1 MPLPIDP
8 PHAYSAPMRAY
19 TADTVRG
26 TVTSV
31 IVGVS
36 TILMPASRLP
46 HQFGYYAAFAA
57 FLLGLRFGVRA
68 LGMLFACCVAI
79 AVAEISG
86 QGVCTPSSNSY
97 KCGFEAAAP
106 FLIFGYFIFPTAAG
120 AMLGGLGRLSGVL
133 RNSRPAAAPG
143 PRDARALRPGRTVV
157 VASAAAAVAGGVFA
171 FLPLS
176 GAPLFLPAIA
186 ACVAFGLAPSYR
198 VEPAYPLPN
207 RADVPSW

>member
-1 MPLPIDP
+1 MTA
-8 PHAYSAPMRAY
+8 H

-26 TVTSV
+26 TVTCV
-31 IVGVS
+31 IVGVA

-46 HQFGYYAAFAA
+46 HQFGYYAALAA

-68 LGMLFACCVAI
+68 LGMLAVCCVAI

-86 QGVCTPSSNSY
+86 QGVCTPSSSSY

-120 AMLGGLGRLSGVL
+120 VMLGGLGRLSGAL
-133 RNSRPAAAPG
+133 RNSRPAGAQG
-143 PRDARALRPGRTVV
+143 PRDAQALRPGRTLV
-157 VASAAAAVAGGVFA
+157 VALAAAAVAGGVFA

-186 ACVAFGLAPSYR
+186 ACVAFGFSPSYR
-198 VEPAYPLPN
+198 VQRASPPPS
-207 RADVPSW
+207 RADVPTW